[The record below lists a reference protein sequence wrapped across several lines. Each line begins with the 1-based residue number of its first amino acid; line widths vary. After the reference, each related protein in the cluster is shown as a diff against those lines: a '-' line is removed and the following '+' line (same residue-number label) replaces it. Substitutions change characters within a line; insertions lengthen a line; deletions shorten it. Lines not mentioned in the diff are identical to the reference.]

1 MDVDFSY
8 IITEKR
14 CRCKRAVP
22 QAAAAHLAR
31 PGGGVDKPVAP
42 QIHGHMPGKIQQ
54 IPRLA
59 GLPGDLPDPV
69 AGNQPGIAVD
79 GKPLEQVG
87 GMAQATAI
95 HPCWG
100 TAAPPIGAIQ
110 IGQGPVHQFG
120 PQLGFLY
127 CLGLG
132 QRGQMGFLNVPCS
145 RPWQGDADPAPVFP
159 PGPHP
164 AAPGQG
170 QQDLGL
176 MLGGCQ
182 HVRPGGQHHPGFP
195 LGLLPDI
202 PGFQIAF
209 ISITRP
215 YPQPAILQLIQHL
228 HPLAEPDLVIPFRF
242 RAGFTIQG
250 RIGRND
256 L

>member
-1 MDVDFSY
+1 
-8 IITEKR
+8 
-14 CRCKRAVP
+14 
-22 QAAAAHLAR
+22 
-31 PGGGVDKPVAP
+31 
-42 QIHGHMPGKIQQ
+42 MPGKIQQ

-59 GLPGDLPDPV
+59 GLPGDLPDPI
-69 AGNQPGIAVD
+69 ARRQPGIAID
-79 GKPLEQVG
+79 GDSLEQVG
-87 GMAQATAI
+87 GMAQAAAI
-95 HPCWG
+95 HPRRG

-110 IGQGPVHQFG
+110 IGQGPVHQLG
-120 PQLGFLY
+120 PQLAFLQGFR
-127 CLGLG
+127 LG
-132 QRGQMGFLNVPCS
+132 QGAEMDLLDIACPRPGQSHPG
-145 RPWQGDADPAPVFP
+145 PALDFP
-159 PGPHP
+159 PGPYP

-215 YPQPAILQLIQHL
+215 YPQPAILQLFQHL